1 MKKKIIGLILLLI
14 IMTAVGVIYLLKGN
28 APETVTVN
36 GYVGGE
42 KIEFLEDPEVQSI
55 LQDRYSLKA
64 DYAKAGS
71 LDMMTAD
78 PDGMDYL
85 FPSSSIAEEYYEDLH
100 GKPLQSE
107 IILNTPIVLYT
118 HKSVLEAFDS
128 QGLISENNGVYQIDM
143 AGLVSLIQNDTTWA
157 DIGLNELY
165 GNISVDT
172 TDPAKSNSG
181 NMFAALLANVLNGG
195 QTLTEDNL
203 RDILP
208 ELQSIFGKLGYMET
222 SSSDLFSQFLRMGVG
237 AKPIIAGY
245 ESQLIEYA
253 AIYPDEYKNIADD
266 IVMLYPAP
274 TVWSTHVL
282 LALDENGQKF
292 LDALLDEDL
301 QSLAWTKHGFRTG
314 NYSTASTGGSI
325 AAKGVAPEIT
335 QVTQVPSYDVM
346 KVIIDGLQ

>member
-14 IMTAVGVIYLLKGN
+14 IMAAVGVIYLLKGN

-143 AGLVSLIQNDTTWA
+143 AGLVSLI
-157 DIGLNELY
+157 
-165 GNISVDT
+165 
-172 TDPAKSNSG
+172 PA
-181 NMFAALLANVLNGG
+181 
-195 QTLTEDNL
+195 
-203 RDILP
+203 R
-208 ELQSIFGKLGYMET
+208 
-222 SSSDLFSQFLRMGVG
+222 
-237 AKPIIAGY
+237 
-245 ESQLIEYA
+245 
-253 AIYPDEYKNIADD
+253 
-266 IVMLYPAP
+266 
-274 TVWSTHVL
+274 
-282 LALDENGQKF
+282 
-292 LDALLDEDL
+292 
-301 QSLAWTKHGFRTG
+301 
-314 NYSTASTGGSI
+314 
-325 AAKGVAPEIT
+325 
-335 QVTQVPSYDVM
+335 
-346 KVIIDGLQ
+346 

>member
-1 MKKKIIGLILLLI
+1 MKKKIIGLILLLV
-14 IMTAVGVIYLLKGN
+14 IMMVTGGIYLLKGS
-28 APETVTVN
+28 APETVVVN

-55 LQDRYSLKA
+55 LQERYGIRA

-78 PDGMDYL
+78 MDGMDYL

-100 GKPLQSE
+100 GKPQQSE

-118 HKSVLEAFDS
+118 HRAVLEAFDS
-128 QGLISENNGVYQIDM
+128 QGLITENSGAYQIDM
-143 AGLVSLIQNDTTWA
+143 AGLVSLIQNDTSWA
-157 DIGLNELY
+157 DIGLAELY

-172 TDPAKSNSG
+172 TDPARSNSG

-203 RDILP
+203 REILP

-222 SSSDLFSQFLRMGVG
+222 SSSDLFSQFLR
-237 AKPIIAGY
+237 
-245 ESQLIEYA
+245 
-253 AIYPDEYKNIADD
+253 DEYKNIEDD
-266 IVMLYPAP
+266 IVMLYPTP

-282 LALDENGQKF
+282 LALDENGQKL

-301 QSLAWTKHGFRTG
+301 QALAWTKHGFRTG
-314 NYSTASTGGSI
+314 NYSTVSTGGDI
-325 AAKGVAPEIT
+325 AAKGVAADIT

-346 KVIIDGLQ
+346 KIIIESLQ

>member
-14 IMTAVGVIYLLKGN
+14 IMAAVGVIYLLKGN

-266 IVMLYPAP
+266 IVMLR
-274 TVWSTHVL
+274 L
-282 LALDENGQKF
+282 LYGPPMCC
-292 LDALLDEDL
+292 
-301 QSLAWTKHGFRTG
+301 SPWMRTG
-314 NYSTASTGGSI
+314 RSFWTLSLTRTSRALHGQSMVS
-325 AAKGVAPEIT
+325 APEIT
-335 QVTQVPSYDVM
+335 VPPPPA
-346 KVIIDGLQ
+346 GLLRPRALHLRSPRSLRFHPMM